1 MDKQSRFLADIL
13 TSHIYTVMSMF
24 VSFEEQFEKIC
35 SGPLFC
41 CSKIK
46 LRQVAKNKVPHIR
59 DILPE
64 VFLILQQVSYEHLK
78 KRPALLA
85 LILPVPQNPFAQVIC
100 VLMSKSTKH
109 HYET

>member
-78 KRPALLA
+78 KWPALLA
-85 LILPVPQNPFAQVIC
+85 LILPLACASESIC
-100 VLMSKSTKH
+100 SSDLCFDEQIYQTPL
-109 HYET
+109 